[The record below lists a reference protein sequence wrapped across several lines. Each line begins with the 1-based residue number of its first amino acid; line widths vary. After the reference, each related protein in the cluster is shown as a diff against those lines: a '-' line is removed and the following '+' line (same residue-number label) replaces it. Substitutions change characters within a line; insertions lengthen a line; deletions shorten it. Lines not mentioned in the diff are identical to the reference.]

1 MRTLKILHRLFHYPI
16 RQQQLLPQ
24 DVTNKLF
31 ANLEVMLEIHEA
43 FNAALK
49 NKRKESP
56 LVGDIGPV
64 LLDTVSVIL
73 MVKRKLN
80 FFPSVIGLLYNMC
93 VSFLCLQ
100 FDGEKGITF
109 KEAASY
115 FCAKQQIGL
124 ELLKERRKKDSK
136 FQSFLLEAETHPVCR
151 RLLLNDMIP
160 MAMQRLTKYP
170 LLFDNLCNCT
180 APESEEYKNVQRA
193 VELSKDILNSINLA
207 KKEAED
213 QQRLREIQMRL
224 YVEKSTDKSDSQ
236 VNELKVCPENQN
248 NSYRQLNYPSY
259 RYEKSIHAEALC

>member
-24 DVTNKLF
+24 DITNKLF

-43 FNAALK
+43 FNTALK

-64 LLDTVSVIL
+64 LLDTVSVNF
-73 MVKRKLN
+73 MAESCKLCWVA
-80 FFPSVIGLLYNMC
+80 FCCWTETFMSLL
-93 VSFLCLQ
+93 SLQ
-100 FDGEKGITF
+100 FDGEKGVTF

-136 FQSFLLEAETHPVCR
+136 FQSFLLEAESHPVCR

-180 APESEEYKNVQRA
+180 PPESEEYRNVQRA

-224 YVEKSTDKSDSQ
+224 YVEKNADKSEAQ
-236 VNELKVCPENQN
+236 VNELKVWPKNQN
-248 NSYRQLNYPSY
+248 NFFYRQLNYPSH
-259 RYEKSIHAEALC
+259 RYESGIHAEALC